1 MVKATTPKKD
11 KPKSLA
17 EAGLESFT
25 TREIHRKQLVG
36 AIYNPRVIT
45 DQERTKLKKAI
56 ARHGLVAPVTWN
68 ERTGNIVGGHQRI
81 GIMDSLMKTGDYSL
95 TVAVID
101 VDEAKEKELNVL
113 LNNTSAQGSWDMDGL
128 KKMFGDESVTLEG
141 AGFDIGDMIDLF
153 GDDSLNERAADLAE
167 FAEKLA
173 DLSSTY
179 NDVSARNKA
188 KLDGEFFCVLVFPD
202 AASMQAMFKHVGVKD
217 SRYQNGQLFAER
229 LGVEAVTDDE

>member
-1 MVKATTPKKD
+1 MVKSTTPKKD

-17 EAGLESFT
+17 EAGLEAFT
-25 TREIHRKQLVG
+25 TREIHRSQLVG

-45 DQERTKLKKAI
+45 DQEKAKLKKALS
-56 ARHGLVAPVTWN
+56 RHGLVAPITWN

-81 GIMDSLMKTGDYSL
+81 GIMDSLMRSGDYTL

-101 VDEAKEKELNVL
+101 VDESREKELNVL
-113 LNNTSAQGSWDMDGL
+113 LNNTAAQGSWDMDGL

-141 AGFDIGDMIDLF
+141 AGFDIGDMIDMF
-153 GDDSLNERAADLAE
+153 GDDSLNERAADLQA

-202 AASMQAMFKHVGVKD
+202 AASMQRMFEHVGVKD
-217 SRYQNGQLFAER
+217 SRYQNGELFAKR
-229 LGVEAVTDDE
+229 LGVPEVTDGD